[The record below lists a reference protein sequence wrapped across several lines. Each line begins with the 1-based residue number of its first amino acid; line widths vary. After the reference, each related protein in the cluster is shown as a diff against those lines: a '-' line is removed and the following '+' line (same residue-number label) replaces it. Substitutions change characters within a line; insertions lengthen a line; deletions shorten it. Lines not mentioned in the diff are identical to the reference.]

1 MYNVDRRGWAEVERV
16 IVVVCM
22 VVGDEGC
29 EVVFLCMLKMVIG
42 LNRG

>member
-1 MYNVDRRGWAEVERV
+1 MRWSEVEGL

-29 EVVFLCMLKMVIG
+29 EMGVVMYVKDSDRVK
-42 LNRG
+42 

>member
-1 MYNVDRRGWAEVERV
+1 MYLVDRRGWLKVERV

-29 EVVFLCMLKMVIG
+29 EGGIVVYVKGCDRVK
-42 LNRG
+42 

>member
-1 MYNVDRRGWAEVERV
+1 MDLVDRRGWPEVEGV

-29 EVVFLCMLKMVIG
+29 EVSVVMYVKHRDRVK
-42 LNRG
+42 